1 MNYIRVSIMTNIS
14 YPFWKVIEEVIII
27 DESKEDYLWIYEG
40 LRNRYQDSDDEYPLE
55 MEIEHFD

>member
-1 MNYIRVSIMTNIS
+1 MNYIRVSIMTSTS

-40 LRNRYQDSDDEYPLE
+40 LKNRYQDSDDEYPLE